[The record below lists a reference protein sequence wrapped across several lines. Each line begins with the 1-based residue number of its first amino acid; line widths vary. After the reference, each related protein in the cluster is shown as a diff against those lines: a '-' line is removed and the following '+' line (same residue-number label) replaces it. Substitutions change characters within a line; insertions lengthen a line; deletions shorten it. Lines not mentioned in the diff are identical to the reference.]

1 MNKGH
6 RFWNWLLIAL
16 ILGLLALAWFFW
28 TESSRAQYFSAP
40 PITLQNTQLTDA
52 NAMMTNYNRIIS
64 DGNTAFNNF
73 ATTIA
78 SVSGQAIPSK
88 TILPFNLSACPS
100 GWQPADGTAGSPDL
114 RGYFIMITGGSG
126 GPTMGTVTSTSV
138 FLYHA
143 HPTTG
148 TEITGL
154 SYTSQNFGSSGT
166 IRAVGSYGMG
176 GFGYMATGNIAGE
189 TRPQN
194 VALLMCM
201 KT

>member
-1 MNKGH
+1 MKSWH
-6 RFWNWLLIAL
+6 WLLAAL
-16 ILGLLALAWFFW
+16 FIFPWR
-28 TESSRAQYFSAP
+28 SVVMAQYFSAP

-64 DGNTAFNNF
+64 DGNTTFNNF
-73 ATTIA
+73 AATI
-78 SVSGQAIPSK
+78 STISGQTIPSK
-88 TILPFNLSACPS
+88 AILPFNLSACPS

-114 RGYFIMITGGSG
+114 RGYFIKITGSSG
-126 GPTMGTVTSTSV
+126 MGTVTGTST
-138 FLYHA
+138 FLSHA

-148 TEITGL
+148 TVITGL
-154 SYTSQNFGSSGT
+154 NFGSQNFGGSGT
-166 IRAVGSYGMG
+166 IRAVGTNPMG
-176 GFGYMATGNIAGE
+176 SFGNMITGNIAGE